1 MSDCINF
8 TKTLPVGRCGTRI
21 WLGTATTVGTE
32 ALFVKY
38 FINGDEVTE
47 MTTPIIEGNDI
58 FLDLTDPYVD
68 FYNPFNT
75 YFIWLSDASGYYS
88 DGIQITNGAL
98 HDGFIV
104 NFANISNNNDRLV
117 VSC

>member
-1 MSDCINF
+1 MDCDNF
-8 TKTLPVGRCGTRI
+8 TKTKKVGKCGTRI

-38 FINGDEVTE
+38 STNGDEIIE
-47 MTTPIIEGNDI
+47 MTTPIIEGNDV
-58 FLDLTDPYVD
+58 FLSLNDPYID

-88 DGIQITNGAL
+88 DGIQITNNGTL
-98 HDGFIV
+98 HNGFIV
-104 NFANISNNNDRLV
+104 NFANVSNNNDRLII
-117 VSC
+117 C